1 MDDYS
6 TVADRSFAELVAEA
20 QEDPAVLGL
29 YVHGSRVFE
38 GMATALSDYDL
49 GLIVDDSEQ
58 GRRRWQ
64 PRKAHGL
71 DLWVTTS
78 FAELRSGVLGNGDED
93 RYIMAHARI
102 VIDRL
107 DGELAALVADAGT
120 FPERHRKALPDML
133 DAYLNL
139 LYRSLK
145 NARDGRLVEAHFDA
159 AESVRLLLWT
169 LFALHERI
177 RPPNKYLRWELER
190 HPLGDPGWETKTL
203 LPRLQRVLA
212 DGDAETQRGLFRDL
226 EPLARANGHGATV
239 DGWGDDL
246 RLMRG

>member
-1 MDDYS
+1 MADYS
-6 TVADRSFAELVAEA
+6 AIADRSFAELVAKA
-20 QEDPAVLGL
+20 QDDPAVLGL
-29 YVHGSRVFE
+29 WVHGSRVFE

-49 GLIVDDSEQ
+49 GLVVDGSEQ
-58 GRRRWQ
+58 GRRWKPQ
-64 PRKAHGL
+64 KAHGL
-71 DLWVTTS
+71 DFGITTD
-78 FAELRSGVLGNGDED
+78 FAEFRTAMLNHGDED
-93 RYIMAHARI
+93 RYIMSHAQV

-107 DGELAALVADAGT
+107 DGGLAQLVAEVGT
-120 FPERHRKALPDML
+120 FPERHRQQLPGML

-145 NARDGRLVEAHFDA
+145 NARDGRPTEAHFDA

-169 LFALHERI
+169 LFALHERL
-177 RPPNKYLRWELER
+177 RPPNKYLLWELER
-190 HPLGDPGWETKTL
+190 HPLGDQHWAPAHL

-212 DGDAETQRGLFRDL
+212 DGDAGTQRSLFRDL

-246 RLMRG
+246 RLMHG